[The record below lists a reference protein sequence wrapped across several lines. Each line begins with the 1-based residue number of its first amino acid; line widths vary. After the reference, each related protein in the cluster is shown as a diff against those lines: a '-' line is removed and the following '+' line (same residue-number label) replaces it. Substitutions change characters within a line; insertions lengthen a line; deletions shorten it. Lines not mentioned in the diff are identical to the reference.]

1 MESPELYHEVI
12 GSLSAIEQNAEDP
25 PTRAE
30 LLKIAH
36 IKALIIIGQPI
47 EETQP

>member
-1 MESPELYHEVI
+1 VARVWK
-12 GSLSAIEQNAEDP
+12 SLLNDKADDP

-30 LLKIAH
+30 LRKIAH
-36 IKALIIIGQPI
+36 IKALIIIGQAI